1 MAKWFRL
8 YGNKIIAN
16 YRKTPPTDPKYEKAP
31 TFREFVEYLVE
42 LPISKFN
49 AHWIPMYLQCM
60 PCHIKYTIISRLD
73 TLSRDSDLIFKTLE
87 LSAKLPMSH
96 VTQGNTKDNIVSRQY
111 CLQTILSQDNTVSR
125 NYATI
130 SKELLDE
137 LFNIYKFDF
146 SLFNY
151 KMDRYTSYV
160 ET

>member
-1 MAKWFRL
+1 
-8 YGNKIIAN
+8 
-16 YRKTPPTDPKYEKAP
+16 
-31 TFREFVEYLVE
+31 
-42 LPISKFN
+42 
-49 AHWIPMYLQCM
+49 
-60 PCHIKYTIISRLD
+60 
-73 TLSRDSDLIFKTLE
+73 
-87 LSAKLPMSH
+87 MSH

-146 SLFNY
+146 LLFNY
-151 KMDRYTSYV
+151 TMDRYTSYV